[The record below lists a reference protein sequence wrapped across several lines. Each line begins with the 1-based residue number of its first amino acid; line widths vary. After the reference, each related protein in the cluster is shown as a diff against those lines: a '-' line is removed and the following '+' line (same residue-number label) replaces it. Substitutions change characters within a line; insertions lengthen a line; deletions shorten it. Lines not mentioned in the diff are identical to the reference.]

1 MVEQIKSQY
10 SLSWITQIAEIPQA
24 NWDELAKP
32 LATPFLEWEWLNN
45 LEVSG
50 SATARN
56 GWQPCH
62 LTVWR
67 DYPAGTLRDR
77 CLIAAAPLYI
87 KGHSY
92 GEFVFDHQWA
102 DLSHRL
108 GIEYYPKLLG
118 MTPFTPA
125 VGYRFLVAPGED
137 EEAITELM
145 VAAIDHFCDRNR
157 LSGCNF
163 LFVDPDWR
171 KMMENNGFASWLH
184 HGYIWSNQDFKC
196 FDDYLKMFNSNQR
209 KNIKRERK
217 AVTQAGLLTKTYVGS
232 EIPQHLYTD
241 IYRFYS
247 STCNKFYWGSKYL
260 TRQFF
265 EQLYPNY
272 SDRVLLVVAYTEQD
286 DRHPVGMSFCLQK
299 GDQLYGRYWG
309 CYEEYNAL
317 HFEACY
323 YKPIEWAIANG
334 IKTYDPGAGGRHKKR
349 RGFPATANYS
359 LHRFYNPRMGRV
371 LHNYIDDV
379 NRLEQEEISAI
390 NNNLPFNKQEITFDL

>member
-77 CLIAAAPLYI
+77 HLIAAAPLYI

-137 EEAITELM
+137 EEVITELM
-145 VAAIDHFCDRNR
+145 LAAIDNFCDRNR

-217 AVTQAGLLTKTYVGS
+217 AVTQAGLLTKTYAGA
-232 EIPQHLYTD
+232 EIPQHLYAD

-260 TRQFF
+260 TRRFF

-272 SDRVLLVVAYTEQD
+272 SDRVLLIVAYTEQD

-299 GDQLYGRYWG
+299 GDRLYGRYWG

-359 LHRFYNPRMGRV
+359 LHRFYNPRMARI
-371 LHNYIDDV
+371 LYNYIDDV
-379 NRLEQEEISAI
+379 NRMEQEEISAI
-390 NNNLPFNKQEITFDL
+390 NNNLPFNKQEITFHL

>member
-10 SLSWITQIAEIPQA
+10 SLSWITNIAEIPQGK
-24 NWDELAKP
+24 WDELAKP

-45 LEVSG
+45 IEVSG

-67 DYPAGTLRDR
+67 DSQ
-77 CLIAAAPLYI
+77 LIATAPLYI

-125 VGYRFLVAPGED
+125 VGYRFLIAPGED
-137 EEAITELM
+137 EETITELM
-145 VAAIDHFCDRNR
+145 VATIDNFCDRNR

-163 LFVDPDWR
+163 LFVDPDWQS
-171 KMMENNGFASWLH
+171 MMEKNGFVSWQH
-184 HGYIWSNQDFKC
+184 HGYIWSNQDFGS

-217 AVTQAGLLTKTYVGS
+217 AVTKAGLYIKTYVGQ
-232 EIPQHLYTD
+232 EIPPHLYPE

-247 STCNKFYWGSKYL
+247 NTCNKFYWGSKYL

-272 SDRVLLVVAYTEQD
+272 SDRVILFVAYTEQD
-286 DRHPVGMSFCLQK
+286 DCNPVGMSFCLQK
-299 GDQLYGRYWG
+299 GDRLYGRYWG

-349 RGFPATANYS
+349 RGFPATGNHS
-359 LHRFYNPRMGRV
+359 LHRFYNPRMSKI
-371 LHNYIDDV
+371 LNNYIAEV
-379 NRLEQEEISAI
+379 NRMEQEEITAI
-390 NNNLPFNKQEITFDL
+390 NHNLPFNKQEVMFHLD

>member
-1 MVEQIKSQY
+1 MLEQIKPQY
-10 SLSWITQIAEIPQA
+10 SLSWIAQLAEIPQSA
-24 NWDELAKP
+24 WDELAKP

-45 LEVSG
+45 IETSG
-50 SATARN
+50 SVTPRT

-67 DYPAGTLRDR
+67 DRQ
-77 CLIAAAPLYI
+77 LIGAAPLYI

-125 VGYRFLVAPGED
+125 VGYRFLIAPGED
-137 EEAITELM
+137 EVAITEMM
-145 VAAIDHFCDRNR
+145 VAAIDDFCHRNR

-163 LFVDPDWR
+163 LFVDPQWR
-171 KMMENNGFASWLH
+171 KIMEEHGFNSWLH
-184 HGYIWSNQDFKC
+184 HGYIWSNRDFQS
-196 FDDYLKMFNSNQR
+196 FDDYLQMFNTNQR

-217 AVTQAGLLTKTYVGS
+217 AVTQAGLLTKTYKGE
-232 EIPQHLYTD
+232 EIPPHLYPQ

-265 EQLYPNY
+265 TQLYPQY
-272 SDRVLLVVAYTEQD
+272 SDRVVLVTAYTEQD
-286 DRHPVGMSFCLQK
+286 EHNPVGMSFCIHK
-299 GDQLYGRYWG
+299 GENLYGRYWG
-309 CYEEYNAL
+309 CNSEYDSL

-323 YKPIEWAIANG
+323 YQPIEWAIANG
-334 IKTYDPGAGGRHKKR
+334 VQMYDPGAGGRHKKR

-359 LHRFYNPRMGRV
+359 LHRFYHHSLSRILR
-371 LHNYIDDV
+371 NYLSEI
-379 NRLEQEEISAI
+379 NSMEQDEIATI
-390 NNNLPFNKQEITFDL
+390 NQNLPFKDL

>member
-1 MVEQIKSQY
+1 MIEQLKSQY
-10 SLSWITQIAEIPQA
+10 SLAWITNIAEIPQA
-24 NWDELAKP
+24 DWDELAKP

-45 LEVSG
+45 IEVSG
-50 SATARN
+50 SATART

-62 LTVWR
+62 LVVWGSSPQGER
-67 DYPAGTLRDR
+67 R
-77 CLIAAAPLYI
+77 LIAAAPLYI

-125 VGYRFLVAPGED
+125 VGYRFLIAPGEN
-137 EEAITELM
+137 EAAITELM
-145 VAAIDHFCDRNR
+145 VAAIDNFCDRNR

-171 KMMENNGFASWLH
+171 EMMEANGFSSWLH
-184 HGYIWSNQDFKC
+184 HGYIWSNQNFGC

-217 AVTQAGLLTKTYVGS
+217 AVSKAGIYTKTYTGDS
-232 EIPQHLYTD
+232 IPRHLYGE

-247 STCNKFYWGSKYL
+247 NTCNKFYWGSKYL
-260 TRQFF
+260 TRDFF

-272 SDRVLLVVAYTEQD
+272 SDRVLLVVAYTERD
-286 DRHPVGMSFCLQK
+286 DFHPVGMSFCLRK
-299 GDQLYGRYWG
+299 GDRLYGRYWG

-349 RGFPATANYS
+349 RGFPATANHS
-359 LHRFYNPRMGRV
+359 LHRFYHPHLAKV
-371 LHNYIDDV
+371 LHKYIGEV
-379 NRLEQEEISAI
+379 NRMEQEEITAI
-390 NNNLPFNKQEITFDL
+390 NNDLPFNKQEITFHLDN

>member
-10 SLSWITQIAEIPQA
+10 SLSWIPQIADIPQSD
-24 NWDELAKP
+24 WDRLAKP
-32 LATPFLEWEWLNN
+32 LNTPFLEWEWLNN
-45 LEVSG
+45 IEVSG
-50 SATARN
+50 SATART

-62 LTVWR
+62 LGVWR
-67 DYPAGTLRDR
+67 GRQ
-77 CLIAAAPLYI
+77 LIGAAPLYI

-102 DLSHRL
+102 NLSHRL
-108 GIEYYPKLLG
+108 GIDYYPKLLG

-125 VGYRFLVAPGED
+125 VGYRFLIDPQED
-137 EEAITELM
+137 EATVTELM
-145 VAAIDHFCDRNR
+145 VAAIDNFCDRNR

-171 KMMENNGFASWLH
+171 ETMEERGFRSWLH
-184 HGYIWSNQDFKC
+184 HGYIWSNRDFNS

-217 AVTQAGLLTKTYVGS
+217 AVAQAGLYTKTYVGS
-232 EIPQHLYTD
+232 EIPRHLYTD

-260 TRQFF
+260 TRKFF

-272 SDRVLLVVAYTEQD
+272 SDRVLLVVAYTEHD
-286 DRHPVGMSFCLQK
+286 DQTPVGMSFCLHK
-299 GDQLYGRYWG
+299 DDKLYGRYWG
-309 CYEEYNAL
+309 CKEEYDCL
-317 HFEACY
+317 HFETCY

-349 RGFPATANYS
+349 RGFPATPNHS
-359 LHRFYNPRMGRV
+359 LHRFYNRRMAKI
-371 LHNYIDDV
+371 LDNYIDEV
-379 NRLEQEEISAI
+379 NYMEREEITAI
-390 NNNLPFNKQEITFDL
+390 NDNLPFNKQEITFELD

>member
-24 NWDELAKP
+24 TWDELAKP

-67 DYPAGTLRDR
+67 DYH
-77 CLIAAAPLYI
+77 LIAAAPLYI

-118 MTPFTPA
+118 MAPFTPA

-137 EEAITELM
+137 EEVITELM
-145 VAAIDHFCDRNR
+145 LAAIEHFCDRHR

-171 KMMENNGFASWLH
+171 KMMEKNGFASWLH
-184 HGYIWSNQDFKC
+184 HGYIWSNQDFQS

-217 AVTQAGLLTKTYVGS
+217 AVSQAGLYTKIYAGN
-232 EIPQHLYTD
+232 EIPQHLYTE

-299 GDQLYGRYWG
+299 GDRLYGRYWG

-317 HFEACY
+317 HFEVCY

-334 IKTYDPGAGGRHKKR
+334 IKLYDPGAGGRHKKR

-359 LHRFYNPRMGRV
+359 LHRFYNPRMARI
-371 LHNYIDDV
+371 LNNYIDDV

-390 NNNLPFNKQEITFDL
+390 NNNLPFNKQEITFHL

>member
-1 MVEQIKSQY
+1 MVEQIKPQY
-10 SLSWITQIAEIPQA
+10 SLAWISKIAEIPQPD
-24 NWDELAKP
+24 WDELAKP
-32 LATPFLEWEWLNN
+32 LHTPFLEWEWLNN
-45 LEVSG
+45 IETSG
-50 SATARN
+50 SATART

-67 DYPAGTLRDR
+67 DNQ
-77 CLIAAAPLYI
+77 LIGAAPLYI

-102 DLSHRL
+102 DLSYRL

-125 VGYRFLVAPGED
+125 VGYRFLIAPGED
-137 EEAITELM
+137 EEIITEMML
-145 VAAIDHFCDRNR
+145 AAIDNFCDRNR
-157 LSGCNF
+157 LSSCNF

-171 KMMENNGFASWLH
+171 EMIERNGFHSWLH
-184 HGYIWSNQDFKC
+184 HGYIWSNRNFNS

-217 AVTQAGLLTKTYVGS
+217 AVDQAGLYTKTYVGS
-232 EIPQHLYTD
+232 EITRHLYTD

-247 STCNKFYWGSKYL
+247 STCDKFYWGSKYL

-265 EQLYPNY
+265 EQLYPQY
-272 SDRVLLVVAYTEQD
+272 SDRILLIVAYTEQNNHD
-286 DRHPVGMSFCLQK
+286 PVGLSFCINK
-299 GDQLYGRYWG
+299 DNNLYGRYWG
-309 CYEEYNAL
+309 CKKEFDCL
-317 HFEACY
+317 HFETCY

-334 IKTYDPGAGGRHKKR
+334 IQMYDPGAGGRHKKR

-359 LHRFYNPRMGRV
+359 LHRFYNRRMAKI
-371 LHNYIDDV
+371 LNNYIGEV
-379 NRLEQEEISAI
+379 NRLEQEEMTAI
-390 NNNLPFNKQEITFDL
+390 NSNLPFNKREINFELD